1 MKKAESNLKVLI
13 GLPGPERTVTYKA
26 NINGIYKTISIYI
39 TCPTSS
45 VYPNKATIS
54 SPDGGLLLLAADFN
68 AEGHPTP
75 GLSTES
81 KPV

>member
-1 MKKAESNLKVLI
+1 MKKAKSNLKVLT
-13 GLPGPERTVTYKA
+13 GFLGPEGTVTYKT

-54 SPDGGLLLLAADFN
+54 SPDGGLLLSVADSN
-68 AEGHPTP
+68 TEGNPTSS
-75 GLSTES
+75 LSTES
-81 KPV
+81 KFV